1 MIMNLSGVKDWIKSY
16 EIAEHYY
23 VGKLDNKQEKS
34 IGIYQGSLSGHAREC
49 LGGFV
54 NNGYEVK
61 SVSLLIHW
69 NNNAKETEDA
79 AIDLFQKLRSET
91 NIQISGIFV
100 HFLTLTVAEP
110 QDVGT
115 DDNGVY
121 ERVITFDLYYKKEE
135 EE

>member
-1 MIMNLSGVKDWIKSY
+1 MIMNLADIKDWIKTY
-16 EIAEHYY
+16 AVADFYY
-23 VGKLDNKQEKS
+23 VGKLDNKKEKS
-34 IGIYQGSLSGHAREC
+34 IGVYQGSLSGHAREC

-69 NNNAKETEDA
+69 NTNAKETEDA
-79 AIDLFQKLRSET
+79 AIDLFQKMREDT
-91 NIQISGIFV
+91 NIQINGVLV

-115 DDNGVY
+115 DENGVY
-121 ERVITFDLYYKKEE
+121 ERVITFDLYYKKED
-135 EE
+135 